1 MARRLVPA
9 ALALVLLAAGCGSD
23 DGDSTSSLV
32 APKVMPPI
40 HSLVADA
47 PGGGLML
54 GTNRGLYRIEDGE
67 AERVHAQ
74 AKTPDGTAPI
84 GTFLAYTTDGEELL
98 GSGHPD
104 EKGKVAPFLGL
115 IRSSDEGENWAL
127 VSRYSLSDLHVIEA
141 IHGRIYAYDA
151 VLTAFLV
158 SDDGGRTWA
167 ERLGVP
173 EPFID
178 FVVDPADPN
187 RIVASSARNLYDS
200 DDQGRSWRALAG
212 AESARLSWDE
222 PDSLFRADA
231 DGLVY
236 EGSEGGS
243 TWELAGR
250 IDGEP
255 WELDAAAD
263 GELFAVL
270 RDATVVSSSDRAET
284 WEEVFS
290 P

>member
-9 ALALVLLAAGCGSD
+9 ALALVSLLTGCGSD
-23 DGDSTSSLV
+23 DGASTSSLV
-32 APKVMPPI
+32 APKIKPPI

-54 GTNRGLYRIEDGE
+54 GTNRGLYRIEGD
-67 AERVHAQ
+67 AAQ
-74 AKTPDGTAPI
+74 EIQSRARTPDGTVGV
-84 GTFLAYTTDGEELL
+84 GTFLAFTADGERLL

-104 EKGKVAPFLGL
+104 RKGAAAPFLGL
-115 IRSSDEGENWAL
+115 IGSSDDGESWSS

-141 IHGRIYAYDA
+141 LHRRIYAYDA

-158 SDDGGRTWA
+158 SDDGGRTWD

-178 FVVDPADPN
+178 FVVDPGDPD
-187 RIVASSARNLYDS
+187 RIVASSTRNLYDS
-200 DDQGRSWRALAG
+200 DDQGRSWRALVP

-222 PDSLFRADA
+222 PGSLYRADA

-236 EGSEGGS
+236 QAGENGS

-255 WELDAAAD
+255 WELDATGD
-263 GELFAVL
+263 GELFAAL
-270 RDATVVSSSDRAET
+270 RDATIVSSSDRGES
-284 WEEVFS
+284 WSEVFS